1 MSGLFDGGGSA
12 NTAQPSVG
20 GLRVQTTVLGRA
32 IPWVFGTA
40 RIAPNLVQYDDFT
53 AIPESKQAGGKGG
66 GGQSVTSYT
75 YRAAVIMALCGGPIT
90 GIGQIWAAKEKRTA
104 AQLGLDVYTGTDTQN
119 PHPHWAT
126 NHAASAVTYRGL
138 SYLASAAF
146 DLGTGGDIG
155 NHNVEVI
162 TPSRI
167 SATVPDARV
176 DVVVSSIVTDKVN
189 GLGLAS
195 NRLGDL
201 SQAAAFCMANG
212 IWVSPA
218 YVEQQP
224 AVQALQRL
232 ADIAQSAIV
241 WSDGKLKL
249 IPYSDTPASGNGATY
264 TPSAD
269 ALPVLGEDDFLPN
282 GSGPALKLKR
292 LGISEV
298 YNHHQIKYRD
308 RSAEYNDATV
318 EAKATAHIERFGLRT
333 KDPEDYVEICT
344 ADVAQKLANWRRD
357 RAISIRTTYEFKLSV
372 RWDRLE
378 PADIVLLTYAPEKLV
393 ALPVRILSIE
403 EDEHG
408 DLSVVA
414 EDCPL
419 GAQHAVT
426 QSPQTPVGGGIDYNA
441 SPGNAA
447 PPVVF
452 EAPLSLTGGTPEIW
466 IGTSGAELWGGCEV
480 WVSPD
485 GATYQR
491 IASITS
497 RARHGTLTAPL
508 PVGGLVDTANTL
520 AVSLATSRGALSS
533 GSAQDATDLNTLCWV
548 DGELLAYR
556 DATLTGINTYGLQYL
571 VRGAAG
577 TDVAAHAAGAVFM
590 RCDEAVLHYAYDKQW
605 IGRTINI
612 KLTSHNIFGS
622 GEQSLADVPAYSYLV
637 TGAPLAGVQNLA
649 LLKPWTGTEAQV
661 KWDLVDGAVSYDV
674 EAMAGR
680 PLVTV
685 RSVSA
690 VTSGQWTYAADDAR
704 ADGGPWRSIA
714 IRVRPRAVTGKTGP
728 WRSITASNPQIGALS
743 GLSITG
749 GIRQALFQC
758 ARPVET
764 DFAGLL
770 VWIGT
775 SAGFV
780 AGTTTLVYDGPDTFV
795 TLAKLADG
803 TALAAGTT
811 YYLRAA
817 GYDEFGKDG
826 LTLSS
831 ELTFTV
837 AGLVPDVGSII
848 DTMLADGAITR
859 TKFAQGLEPVSV
871 VTSATLPTVKT
882 TETITWGGKLYSWN
896 GTAYTNTVPAVSIT
910 GQLTDA
916 QLAQVSAAKIAGQLT
931 DAQLAQISAA
941 KIAGLIT
948 DAQLAQIS
956 AAKVAGQLTDA
967 QLSQISA
974 AKIAGQITDAQIAQI
989 STTKLAGQVTNA
1001 QIAAIDAAKMTGQI
1015 TGTQITDN
1023 AISTPKIAAGA
1034 VTAATIAAGA
1044 IVAGKIAAQA
1054 ITTVELSAGAVTAQN
1069 IAAGAVTAGKI
1080 AAQAVTT
1087 TELSAGAVTA
1097 QNIAAGAVTAGK
1109 IAAQAVTAAELSAGA
1124 VQAQHIAAGAIVAGK
1139 IAAGAVTAAELSAGA
1154 VQAQHIAAGAIVAG
1168 KIAAGAI
1175 TATELAA
1182 GSVLAGKI
1190 AAGAVLAG
1198 TIAAGAV
1205 TAAELSAG
1213 SVTATKIAAGA
1224 VTADSLAA
1232 NSVTTAALSAGA
1244 VRADQIAAGAIT
1256 AKHLLIADLD
1266 NLCTNGKG
1274 DSLDGWAPVVA
1285 GGCAAHAGFHAAY
1298 WASVGVASAS
1308 ALYFASRDTFFG
1320 VPFAAKP
1327 GDSFYLRADT
1337 TPIGAGTAA
1346 YDFLIGLVWFTA
1358 SGVIG
1363 GFVTLGSRPAGS
1375 ANYAVMSGP
1384 GDLPAGTA
1392 TAQVWV
1398 GLNCPAG
1405 VVVASGMLATNI
1417 EIRRRQSSELIVDGA
1432 ITAAKILA
1440 GSIQT
1445 QHLVANAVTADKI
1458 VANAITADKIAA
1470 GAVQAQH
1477 ISSGLPG
1484 GNLVPNSALAAT
1496 FIDSGGV
1503 LQADGYMFGGSNI
1516 IPATSLAW
1524 GLNLAGAAWQPVG
1537 MNALV
1542 LHQFGSDGAGNPAA
1556 YADIHGPTWVVVAG
1570 QPYEFSFY
1578 SGAHRCAVTGFATWR
1593 NAAGSILGYTV
1604 LSTNGAEMAGGQS
1617 LDGYKRLF
1625 AVGVAPSG
1633 AVTAQLNYRKLATAA
1648 GAADSWLFAA
1658 CPMGAPALSA
1668 AQSAPS
1674 PWVPTGIG
1682 TQISGGIIKTG
1693 TVTADRIGVS
1703 QLSAISANLGS
1714 ITAGSL
1720 NINNRFIVAAD
1731 GTTTIRSSTS
1741 GQRTELDNQQVR
1753 VYDSAGTLR
1762 VRLGIW

>member
-1 MSGLFDGGGSA
+1 MSGKSGNSKADTGVQRLSGIK
-12 NTAQPSVG
+12 
-20 GLRVQTTVLGRA
+20 VQTTALGRCV
-32 IPWVFGTA
+32 PWVFGTN
-40 RIAPNLVQYDDFT
+40 RVAPNLIQHDDFT
-53 AIPESKQAGGKGG
+53 AIENRQKQGGKGG
-66 GGQSVTSYT
+66 GGVTTTSYT
-75 YRAAVIMALCGGPIT
+75 YKAAVIQAVCRGPIS
-90 GIGQIWAAKEKRTA
+90 GIGTIWSDKEKHSLSS
-104 AQLGLDVYTGTDTQN
+104 LGLDLFTGTSTQA

-126 NHAASAVTYRGL
+126 NHPEKALAYRDMAYVAKASM
-138 SYLASAAF
+138 
-146 DLGTGGDIG
+146 DLGSGGSLARLAF
-155 NHNVEVI
+155 EVK
-162 TPSRI
+162 
-167 SATVPDARV
+167 ATTRQSDANPDARV
-176 DVVVSSIVTDKVN
+176 DAVITALVTDTIDGV
-189 GLGLAS
+189 GLPAS
-195 NRLGDL
+195 KLGDL
-201 SQAAAFCMANG
+201 TQLANFCGAAG
-212 IWVSPA
+212 IFISPA
-218 YVEQQP
+218 YDEQQP
-224 AVQALQRL
+224 AKQALERL
-232 ADIAQSAIV
+232 AEIAQCGMY
-241 WSDGKLKL
+241 WSDGRLKFQ
-249 IPYSDTPASGNGATY
+249 PYADQPITGNGFTFA
-264 TPSAD
+264 PSTNPV
-269 ALPVLGEDDFLPN
+269 PVLGADDFLARGGEPPIKIVRR
-282 GSGPALKLKR
+282 GAAEAK
-292 LGISEV
+292 
-298 YNHHQIKYRD
+298 NHFQIRYRD
-308 RSAEYNDATV
+308 RAAEYNPAVV
-318 EAKATAHIERFGLRT
+318 ESKDMGGIERFGLLSS
-333 KDPEDYVEICT
+333 DPEDFDEICV
-344 ADVAQKLANWRRD
+344 AGVAQKLADFRRD
-357 RAISIRTTYEFKLSV
+357 RAAAVRTTYQFRLSM

-378 PADIVLLTYAPEKLV
+378 PTDIVALDYEPDGLV
-393 ALPVRILSIE
+393 QRTVRVTSIE
-403 EDEHG
+403 EDDDGTLTVE
-408 DLSVVA
+408 A

-419 GAQHAVT
+419 GAQQVIN
-426 QSPQTPVGGGIDYNA
+426 SNPQTPTGGGVDYSA
-441 SPGNAA
+441 SPGPVAA
-447 PPVVF
+447 PVIF
-452 EAPLSLTGGTPEIW
+452 EAPLSLTGGTPEVW
-466 IGTSGAELWGGCEV
+466 IATSGGPLWGGAEMHISSDGNTYERVSEV
-480 WVSPD
+480 K
-485 GATYQR
+485 AK
-491 IASITS
+491 
-497 RARHGTLTAPL
+497 ARHGALTAPL
-508 PVGGLVDTANTL
+508 PAGGLIDTANTA
-520 AVSLATSRGALSS
+520 AVVIAAGDLSS
-533 GSAQDATDLNTLCWV
+533 GTTQDATDLTTLCWV

-556 DATLTGINTYGLQYL
+556 DATLTGAGTYNLQHL
-571 VRGAAG
+571 VRGAHG
-577 TDVAAHAAGAVFM
+577 TDIAAHATGGKFLRIDDAVV
-590 RCDEAVLHYAYDKQW
+590 RYPYDRQW
-605 IGRTINI
+605 VGRTIWL
-612 KLTSHNIFGS
+612 KFTSRNIFGS
-622 GEQSLADVPAYSYLV
+622 GQQSLADVPAYTYTI

-661 KWDLVDGAVSYDV
+661 KWDLVDGAASYDV
-674 EAMAGR
+674 EVQ
-680 PLVTV
+680 VTV
-685 RSVSA
+685 RGAMVTARSVSA
-690 VTSGQWTYAADDAR
+690 ITSGQWTYAADDAR
-704 ADGGPWRSIA
+704 ADGGPWRSIL

-770 VWIGT
+770 VWVGT

-780 AGTTTLVYDGPDTFV
+780 AGTTTLAYDGPDTFV
-795 TLAKLADG
+795 TLAKLTDG
-803 TALAAGTT
+803 TALVAGTT

-882 TETITWGGKLYSWN
+882 TETITWGGKLYTWD
-896 GTAYTNTVPAVSIT
+896 GTAYTNKVPAVNIT

-1001 QIAAIDAAKMTGQI
+1001 QIAAVDAAKMTGQI

-1054 ITTVELSAGAVTAQN
+1054 ITAAELSAGAVTAQ
-1069 IAAGAVTAGKI
+1069 
-1080 AAQAVTT
+1080 
-1087 TELSAGAVTA
+1087 S
-1097 QNIAAGAVTAGK
+1097 IAAGAVTAGK

-1124 VQAQHIAAGAIVAGK
+1124 VTAQSIAAGAVTAGKIAAQAVTAAERSAGAVQAQHIAAGSVVAGKIAAGAVTTAELSAGAVQAQNIAAGAIVAGK
-1139 IAAGAVTAAELSAGA
+1139 IAAGAV
-1154 VQAQHIAAGAIVAG
+1154 
-1168 KIAAGAI
+1168 

-1190 AAGAVLAG
+1190 AAGAVVAG

-1213 SVTATKIAAGA
+1213 AVTATKIAAGA

-1232 NSVTTAALSAGA
+1232 NSVTAAAISAGA
-1244 VRADQIAAGAIT
+1244 VRADQIAAGAVT

-1266 NLCTNGKG
+1266 NLVSNGKG
-1274 DSLDGWAPVVA
+1274 GSLDGWYSPVPGGISADVAGWWVDFAVASKTAVTVKSRDAWFGARFAVKPGDQFWGRADTVPSGGGVSTYDFRLGLVVFDAAGAILSFVVLCARSAGAAGYIPISGSAPVPSS
-1285 GGCAAHAGFHAAY
+1285 AAFAQV
-1298 WASVGVASAS
+1298 WASVAGPNGVI
-1308 ALYFASRDTFFG
+1308 Y
-1320 VPFAAKP
+1320 
-1327 GDSFYLRADT
+1327 
-1337 TPIGAGTAA
+1337 TAA
-1346 YDFLIGLVWFTA
+1346 GQA
-1358 SGVIG
+1358 HH
-1363 GFVTLGSRPAGS
+1363 
-1375 ANYAVMSGP
+1375 
-1384 GDLPAGTA
+1384 
-1392 TAQVWV
+1392 
-1398 GLNCPAG
+1398 
-1405 VVVASGMLATNI
+1405 ATNI
-1417 EIRRRQSSELIVDGA
+1417 EIRRKNGGELIVDGS

-1440 GSIQT
+1440 GEVQT

-1458 VANAITADKIAA
+1458 VANSITADKIAV

-1484 GNLVPNSALAAT
+1484 GNLIPNSALAAT
-1496 FIDSGGV
+1496 FIDSGGA
-1503 LQADGYMFGGSNI
+1503 LQADGHTFAGANI
-1516 IPATSLAW
+1516 ITGLTCS
-1524 GLNLAGAAWQPVG
+1524 LNLAGDAWRPVG
-1537 MNALV
+1537 MNALALRQLGDV
-1542 LHQFGSDGAGNPAA
+1542 GAGNPAA
-1556 YADIHGPTWVVVAG
+1556 YADIDGPVWPVVAG

-1578 SGAHRCAVTGFATWR
+1578 SGAHRCSVTGYVTFR
-1593 NAAGSILGYTV
+1593 NAAGTIIWQQMLT
-1604 LSTNGAEMAGGQS
+1604 TNAEEAGGGQG

-1625 AVGVAPSG
+1625 VVAVASAG
-1633 AVTAQLNYRKLATAA
+1633 AVTGQLSYRKLATVA
-1648 GAADSWLFAA
+1648 GASDSWLFAT

-1714 ITAGSL
+1714 INAGSL

-1731 GTTTIRSSTS
+1731 GSTTIRSATS
-1741 GQRTELDNQQVR
+1741 GQRTELDNQQMR
-1753 VYDSAGTLR
+1753 VYDAAGVMR

>member
-1 MSGLFDGGGSA
+1 MSGLFGGGGSA

-75 YRAAVIMALCGGPIT
+75 YRAAVIMALCGPIT
-90 GIGQIWAAKEKRTA
+90 GIGQIWATKEKRTT

-167 SATVPDARV
+167 SSAVPDARV
-176 DVVVSSIVTDKVN
+176 DVVVSSIITDKVN

-201 SQAAAFCMANG
+201 SQAAAFCLANG

-249 IPYSDTPASGNGATY
+249 IPYSDTPASGNGAAY

-282 GSGPALKLKR
+282 GGGPALKLKR
-292 LGISEV
+292 LGVSEV

-344 ADVAQKLANWRRD
+344 ADVAQKLASWRRD

-426 QSPQTPVGGGIDYNA
+426 QSPQAPVGGGIDYNA

-837 AGLVPDVGSII
+837 AGLVPDVGSVI

-871 VTSATLPTVKT
+871 VTSPTLPTVKT
-882 TETITWGGKLYSWN
+882 TETITWGGKLYAWD
-896 GTAYTNTVPAVSIT
+896 GTAYTNKVPAVNIT

-1044 IVAGKIAAQA
+1044 ITAGKIAAQA
-1054 ITTVELSAGAVTAQN
+1054 ITAAELSAGAVTAQS

-1080 AAQAVTT
+1080 AAQAVTAA
-1087 TELSAGAVTA
+1087 ELSAGAVTA
-1097 QNIAAGAVTAGK
+1097 QSIAAGAVTAGK

-1139 IAAGAVTAAELSAGA
+1139 IAAGAVTASELSAES
-1154 VQAQHIAAGAIVAG
+1154 VQAQHVAAGAIVAG
-1168 KIAAGAI
+1168 KIAAGAV

-1190 AAGAVLAG
+1190 AAGAVVAG

-1213 SVTATKIAAGA
+1213 AVTAAKIAAGA
-1224 VTADSLAA
+1224 VTANSLAV
-1232 NSVTTAALSAGA
+1232 NSVTAAAISAGA
-1244 VRADQIAAGAIT
+1244 VRADQIAAGSIRAE
-1256 AKHLLIADLD
+1256 HLLITSRSINLD
-1266 NLCTNGKG
+1266 PTFSQGAT
-1274 DSLDGWAPVVA
+1274 GW
-1285 GGCAAHAGFHAAY
+1285 
-1298 WASVGVASAS
+1298 
-1308 ALYFASRDTFFG
+1308 
-1320 VPFAAKP
+1320 
-1327 GDSFYLRADT
+1327 
-1337 TPIGAGTAA
+1337 
-1346 YDFLIGLVWFTA
+1346 
-1358 SGVIG
+1358 G
-1363 GFVTLGSRPAGS
+1363 GFVQRLLSSDARVPAGCPVQ
-1375 ANYAVMSGP
+1375 YASQFSQRDNLWLGVPMP
-1384 GDLPAGTA
+1384 CVAGEQYRLSMYVNTGGG
-1392 TAQVWV
+1392 V
-1398 GLNCPAG
+1398 GGAG
-1405 VVVASGMLATNI
+1405 VGFVVVGYNKAGNVVYASGWGNTTTPGWQFQTGRWAVPVGVTSFNVGPWCDKPSFTGNPWFADLTI
-1417 EIRRRQSSELIVDGA
+1417 EKAADASLIVDGA

-1440 GSIQT
+1440 GEVQT

-1470 GAVQAQH
+1470 GAITAQH

-1484 GNLVPNSALAAT
+1484 GNLLPNSALAAT
-1496 FIDSGGV
+1496 YIDSFGQQ
-1503 LQADGYMFGGSNI
+1503 QADGFIRSGINLISPSNI
-1516 IPATSLAW
+1516 AI
-1524 GLNLAGAAWQPVG
+1524 GVNLAGDAWRPVG
-1537 MNALV
+1537 YNSLAIRQL
-1542 LHQFGSDGAGNPAA
+1542 GSEGAGNPAA
-1556 YADIHGPTWVVVAG
+1556 YADCIGPDTGVVAG
-1570 QPYEFSFY
+1570 QPYELSVY
-1578 SGAHRCAVTGFATWR
+1578 TGSHRAVCMAYVYWF
-1593 NAAGSILGYTV
+1593 NAAGGSAGLNF
-1604 LSTNGAEMAGGQS
+1604 LNENQMEASGGQEIA
-1617 LDGYKRLF
+1617 GYKRLYVC
-1625 AVGVAPSG
+1625 AVAPAG
-1633 AVTAQLNYRKLATAA
+1633 AVRAVMIYRKLATLA
-1648 GAADSWLFAA
+1648 GQADSWMFIAQ
-1658 CPMGAPALSA
+1658 PMIAPAVSA
-1668 AQSAPS
+1668 AQVAPS
-1674 PWVPTGIG
+1674 PWVPSGIG

-1693 TVTADRIGVS
+1693 TVTADRMSVS
-1703 QLSAISANLGS
+1703 QLSAITANLGS

-1720 NINNRFIVAAD
+1720 NINGRFIVDAN
-1731 GTTTIRSSTS
+1731 GTTTIRSAAS
-1741 GQRTELDNQQVR
+1741 GQRTELDNQQMR
-1753 VYDSAGTLR
+1753 VYDSNGVMR